1 MKAERADVEKIA
13 ADVNQSILDAAVDLL
28 TPQVVT
34 EAVERATAEAEGHA
48 TAAAQ
53 SAAQAKDSA
62 TESARQ
68 ANYAN
73 VRADRAEKARD
84 SAEDAAA
91 RAEGFAG
98 KLEDSYTVQ
107 MAVAGLAEQFYTLS
121 DRVTK
126 LELRHVTEDP
136 DWIEPEPQLPPEGVE
151 IAPGVTVA
159 PVTLVEP
166 GATPPSNAAL
176 VAKFEEYTP

>member
-1 MKAERADVEKIA
+1 M
-13 ADVNQSILDAAVDLL
+13 
-28 TPQVVT
+28 
-34 EAVERATAEAEGHA
+34 ERATAEAEGHA
-48 TAAAQ
+48 AAAAQ
-53 SAAQAKDSA
+53 SAVQAKDSA

-73 VRADRAEKARD
+73 VRADRAEKASD

-136 DWIEPEPQLPPEGVE
+136 DWIEPEPWSNPAQRPPPMRPWSPNLKNTRRSGC
-151 IAPGVTVA
+151 IPS
-159 PVTLVEP
+159 LS
-166 GATPPSNAAL
+166 TPNL
-176 VAKFEEYTP
+176 TQETTHG

>member
-1 MKAERADVEKIA
+1 M
-13 ADVNQSILDAAVDLL
+13 
-28 TPQVVT
+28 
-34 EAVERATAEAEGHA
+34 
-48 TAAAQ
+48 
-53 SAAQAKDSA
+53 
-62 TESARQ
+62 
-68 ANYAN
+68 
-73 VRADRAEKARD
+73 RADRAAKASD

-159 PVTLVEP
+159 PVTMVEP

-176 VAKFEEYTP
+176 VAKFEKYTP